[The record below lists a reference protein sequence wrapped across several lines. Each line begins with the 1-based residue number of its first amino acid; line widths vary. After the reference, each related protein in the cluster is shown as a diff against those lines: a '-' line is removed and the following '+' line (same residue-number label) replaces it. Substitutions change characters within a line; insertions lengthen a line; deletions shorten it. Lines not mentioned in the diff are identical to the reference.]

1 MKTISTKEFL
11 EVLQNLS
18 PDDVIVDV
26 REVKEYEEEHIPN
39 SLNMPLSTIG
49 KHVPVL
55 QKFKNIYLICET
67 GGRSS
72 YTNEVLRTTGIDTI
86 DVCEGLASLKNA
98 GLSMATVVRPN

>member
-11 EVLQNLS
+11 EVLPKLT
-18 PDDVIVDV
+18 PEDVIVDV
-26 REVKEYEEEHIPN
+26 REVEEFESEHIPN

-49 KHVPVL
+49 KHVPML

-72 YTNEVLRTTGIDTI
+72 YTNEVLKTTGIETI
-86 DVCEGLASLKNA
+86 DVCEGLASLKDA
-98 GLSMATVVRPN
+98 GLSLATVVRPN

>member
-11 EVLQNLS
+11 EVLPNLTS
-18 PDDVIVDV
+18 EDVIVDV
-26 REVKEYEEEHIPN
+26 REVEEFENEHIPN

-49 KHVPVL
+49 KHVPML

-72 YTNEVLRTTGIDTI
+72 YTNEVLKTTGIETI
-86 DVCEGLASLKNA
+86 DVCEGLASLKDA
-98 GLSMATVVRPN
+98 GLSLATVVRPN

>member
-11 EVLQNLS
+11 EVLPNLT
-18 PDDVIVDV
+18 PEDVIVDV
-26 REVKEYEEEHIPN
+26 REVEEFESEHIPN

-49 KHVPVL
+49 KHVPML

-72 YTNEVLRTTGIDTI
+72 YTNEVLKTTGIETI
-86 DVCEGLASLKNA
+86 DVCEGLASLREA
-98 GLSMATVVRPN
+98 GLGLATVVRPN

>member
-11 EVLQNLS
+11 EVLPNLT
-18 PDDVIVDV
+18 PEDVIVDV
-26 REVKEYEEEHIPN
+26 REVEEFENEHIPN

-49 KHVPVL
+49 KHVPML

-72 YTNEVLRTTGIDTI
+72 YTNEVLKTTGIETI
-86 DVCEGLASLKNA
+86 DVCEGLASLKDA
-98 GLSMATVVRPN
+98 GLSLATVVRPN